1 MRGVFVCVGVEPN
14 ANAAC
19 QLSGLKV
26 HDAPPLPWGEGW
38 GEGLGSLVD
47 TMGPDTPHPSLA
59 RRPLPMGEVLG
70 RCFLRGSPSRVPIP
84 RRHPFQRPR
93 LRIPRDALPLPW
105 GEGWGE
111 GVGSLVDTV
120 GPDTPHPARCA
131 DLSPWERFRAGVF
144 FVAAHQ
150 GSAFRKN
157 TRFNGHASAPSAM
170 RSLSRGERVGV
181 RGWDLSAKLHGCAPS
196 PPG

>member
-1 MRGVFVCVGVEPN
+1 MDAADQEMRGVFVCVGVEPN

-47 TMGPDTPHPSLA
+47 TMGPDTPHP
-59 RRPLPMGEVLG
+59 
-70 RCFLRGSPSRVPIP
+70 
-84 RRHPFQRPR
+84 
-93 LRIPRDALPLPW
+93 
-105 GEGWGE
+105 
-111 GVGSLVDTV
+111 
-120 GPDTPHPARCA
+120 ARCA

-144 FVAAHQ
+144 FVAVHRGA
-150 GSAFRKN
+150 AFCED
-157 TRFNGHASAPSAM
+157 TRFSGHASPTPAM
-170 RSLSRGERVGV
+170 RPLSHGVRVGV
-181 RGWDLSAKLHGCAPS
+181 RGWDLSWIRRGPTPLTRRVAPTSPHGRGSGPVSSSWQSIKGPHSAKTPVSTATPPHPPRCAPS